1 MVKCMRCRKL
11 LLESKMHKIMRF
23 HDITPG
29 ANFKQ
34 IQIEFEY
41 IIAHNIGKRFMGYM
55 CDGCWGNKNTGK
67 KISDQ
72 RLETTDNQ

>member
-1 MVKCMRCRKL
+1 
-11 LLESKMHKIMRF
+11 MRF

-55 CDGCWGNKNTGK
+55 CDGCWGNKTAGEKIRDEMVDKQWNK
-67 KISDQ
+67 KKS
-72 RLETTDNQ
+72 L

>member
-1 MVKCMRCRKL
+1 MMVKCMRCRML
-11 LLESKMHKIMRF
+11 LPESKMHKIMRF
-23 HDITPG
+23 HNTTPG

-55 CDGCWGNKNTGK
+55 CNDCWVTK
-67 KISDQ
+67 K
-72 RLETTDNQ
+72 RF